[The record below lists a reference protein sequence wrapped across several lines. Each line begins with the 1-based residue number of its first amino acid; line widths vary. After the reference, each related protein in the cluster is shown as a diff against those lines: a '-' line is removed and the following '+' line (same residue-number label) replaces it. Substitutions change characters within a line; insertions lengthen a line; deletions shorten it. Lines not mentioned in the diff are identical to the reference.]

1 MSGNFYSDAKFG
13 VIKRKWFL
21 LSKKF
26 GGSSST
32 ARAGASRG
40 CFGTTDATTKVHV
53 TRWYPKG
60 PIKMLKAGSFVH
72 ATMTQAS
79 SDLIVAKL
87 LTRGASASTGC
98 TWNVKS
104 TTTAV
109 SQYAIAST
117 TTFTVRQVKA
127 GEYISIQTGTPKTD
141 KGTAAN
147 TATCTGTV
155 AFFVDYVDSYDSSGK
170 HDTTQ
175 YTT

>member
-1 MSGNFYSDAKFG
+1 MSNFYDDSKFG
-13 VIKRKWFL
+13 VIKRQWFL

-40 CFGTTDATTKVHV
+40 CFGTTDATSKVHV

-60 PIKMLKAGSFVH
+60 PIKMLKAGSFMQ

-79 SDLIVAKL
+79 SDLIPVRL
-87 LTRGASASTGC
+87 TTRGGSASTGC

-104 TTTAV
+104 TSTAV
-109 SQYAIAST
+109 SAFTIAST

-127 GEYISIQTGTPKTD
+127 GEYISIKTGTPRTD
-141 KGTAAN
+141 NGTAAN

-155 AFFVDYVDSYDSSGK
+155 AFFVDYVDTFDSSGK
-170 HDTTQ
+170 HDS
-175 YTT
+175 

>member
-1 MSGNFYSDAKFG
+1 MSDNNFYSDSKFG

-21 LSKKF
+21 LSKKL

-40 CFGTTDATTKVHV
+40 CFGTTDATSKTHV

-60 PIKMLKAGSFVH
+60 PIKMLKAGSFVQ

-79 SDLIVAKL
+79 SDLVPARL
-87 LTRGASASTGC
+87 TTRGGSASVGC
-98 TWNVKS
+98 SWNVKS
-104 TTTAV
+104 TSTAV
-109 SQYAIAST
+109 SQYTIAST

-127 GEYISIQTGTPKTD
+127 GEYISIKTGTPKTD

-147 TATCTGTV
+147 TATLTGTV
-155 AFFVDYVDSYDSSGK
+155 AFFVDYVDTYDPDGK
-170 HDTTQ
+170 HDS
-175 YTT
+175 